1 MSKGGSF
8 EREVSKALTIW
19 LTGVEK
25 PYMFWRMP
33 GSGGLATIH
42 EECRELSGDI
52 RSLSRDGEFLT
63 QAFSIECK
71 TGYAKT
77 SFWQHF
83 KNLKNFGI
91 KEFWKQAIHD
101 AAKSGKSPM
110 LIYRKKGKQ
119 IIVGIT
125 ATDNAKLERSTALLR
140 SLSAITLQFEQ
151 DIYRR
156 PEDDG
161 VLPTI
166 VFYDFYQFLNI
177 VEPVYIKEFM
187 GYNE

>member
-63 QAFSIECK
+63 KAFSIECK
-71 TGYAKT
+71 TGYPKT

-83 KNLKNFGI
+83 KDLKNFGI
-91 KEFWKQAIHD
+91 REFWKQANND
-101 AAKSGKSPM
+101 ADKCGKSPM

-125 ATDNAKLERSTALLR
+125 EDANATLSRSTHLLR
-140 SLSAITLQFEQ
+140 SLASISLQF
-151 DIYRR
+151 DC
-156 PEDDG
+156 D
-161 VLPTI
+161 LPTV

-177 VEPVYIKEFM
+177 VEPVYIKEFI